1 MGSMLRS
8 ELMSLCQVFLQPDS
22 AFISV
27 AQLGELGICQF
38 RDLNS
43 EVSSYNRKYMI
54 EVKRCDEMQRQ
65 IKMVEDAV
73 NELNFEIPFAPSSLP
88 APLPR
93 DMNDLENRFEKLE
106 EELTQIQR
114 STKELKHNYLQLSNL
129 KQGQQHHA
137 RQSISEAQ
145 HGFGPIHANG
155 VAPGIMIVSDKEE
168 KREESE
174 LKFIAG
180 SINKDRVSAFE
191 RVLWR
196 MTHGNVFMRTID
208 IEPEENAPFKEDE
221 RKAAFLLF
229 FSGEQLRSR
238 VRKICD
244 GFRAQL
250 IENCPDN
257 AEQRRSLYSAAES
270 RLKDMSTVINKT
282 LEHRDRVLHA
292 ASLNLKIWEIQVL
305 KLQAIF
311 HTLNKFNLDITA
323 KCLIAECWVPSD
335 DIHRLRGALEYATEI
350 SGSNVS
356 SVLNILHTHETPP
369 TYHRTNKYTRA
380 FQNIVDAYGIA
391 NYREINPAPWTIITF
406 PFIFAVMFGDVG
418 HGMIM
423 FLSALALIVFGLF
436 DDSSHFTEKKIEAA
450 RIKDEI
456 FNTFYGGRYVI
467 VLMGAFA
474 IYTGFIYNDFFA
486 KSFNIFG
493 SGWKVSPEVYANLQK
508 YVPQNVSIKDIPD
521 SESWELLPRTS
532 YLHSQGPYPFG
543 LDPVW
548 NLATNRLN
556 FLNPM
561 KMKSSVIIGV
571 SQMLFGLMLSLFNH
585 IHFKSTIDILFV
597 FIPQLL
603 FLSLIFIYLCVQIV
617 LKWIFFWVTPAMVFG
632 QVYPGPHCAPSL
644 LIGLINMFMMT
655 ARKQG
660 FVAEKVLNPD
670 EKYTEFDQCYLGFWY
685 PGEISRLSDFG
696 MIEKAFL
703 LIAVLCIP
711 VMLFVKPILL
721 WRKAK
726 RGIHVE
732 VHGHGGGDSGEF
744 SFGDTMVY
752 QVEHTM
758 NRLAIHTIEFALGCI
773 SHTASYLRLWALSL
787 AHAQL
792 SEVLWTMVLR
802 QGLSQKSYIGII
814 GTTII
819 FYGFAILSVAILV
832 LMEGLSAFLH
842 ALRLHWVEFQS
853 KFYGGDGI
861 NFEPFSFEQLIR
873 IHEGFDA

>member
-1 MGSMLRS
+1 MGSLLRS

-65 IKMVEDAV
+65 IKMVEEAV

-129 KQGQQHHA
+129 KQVLSKVQILFDEGQQHHA

-145 HGFGPIHANG
+145 HGFGPIHSNG
-155 VAPGIMIVSDKEE
+155 VVPGIGTITDKEE

-270 RLKDMSTVINKT
+270 RLKDMSTVISKT

-418 HGMIM
+418 HGIIM
-423 FLSALALIVFGLF
+423 FLSALAFIAF
-436 DDSSHFTEKKIEAA
+436 EKKIEAA

-493 SGWKVSPEVYANLQK
+493 SGWKVSPEVLANLEK
-508 YVPQNVSIKDIPD
+508 YVPQNISIKEIPD

-532 YLHSQGPYPFG
+532 FLHSQGPYPFG

-617 LKWIFFWVTPAMVFG
+617 LKWIFFLGYTGNGFW
-632 QVYPGPHCAPSL
+632 PSL
-644 LIGLINMFMMT
+644 SGTPLRTFAFDWFMMT

-660 FVAEKVLNPD
+660 FVEEKTLNPD

-685 PGEISRLSDFG
+685 PGEISRLPDFT
-696 MIEKAFL
+696 F
-703 LIAVLCIP
+703 
-711 VMLFVKPILL
+711 
-721 WRKAK
+721 
-726 RGIHVE
+726 
-732 VHGHGGGDSGEF
+732 
-744 SFGDTMVY
+744 
-752 QVEHTM
+752 
-758 NRLAIHTIEFALGCI
+758 
-773 SHTASYLRLWALSL
+773 
-787 AHAQL
+787 
-792 SEVLWTMVLR
+792 
-802 QGLSQKSYIGII
+802 
-814 GTTII
+814 
-819 FYGFAILSVAILV
+819 
-832 LMEGLSAFLH
+832 
-842 ALRLHWVEFQS
+842 
-853 KFYGGDGI
+853 
-861 NFEPFSFEQLIR
+861 
-873 IHEGFDA
+873 